1 MLIHDQ
7 VRDAVDRLEIPFGEL
22 GVDAYGTSKSH
33 LRTALTAFGI
43 LYRHYFTVETRGIEH
58 VPTRGRAMLV
68 GNHSG
73 GIAIDAAMVIAA
85 CLLEMH
91 PPRLAQTMTDKF
103 FARMPWLG
111 MWSFRMGQLTG
122 LPHHAER
129 LLADE
134 RLLLVFPE
142 GTRGTAKLFTERHSL
157 VDFGTGFM
165 RLALRT
171 RTPIIP
177 MAVLGGSEAFPTVA
191 NAYRLGRYLGVPYL
205 PVVAYGLPV
214 PIPAKIEIQFGA
226 PMVPTADAHADNSVI
241 RSHVEEVKQRIS
253 RMVEDVARERR
264 TGVPR
269 AATDDPAGGRP
280 GESE

>member
-1 MLIHDQ
+1 M
-7 VRDAVDRLEIPFGEL
+7 
-22 GVDAYGTSKSH
+22 S
-33 LRTALTAFGI
+33 AF
-43 LYRHYFTVETRGIEH
+43 
-58 VPTRGRAMLV
+58 
-68 GNHSG
+68 
-73 GIAIDAAMVIAA
+73 
-85 CLLEMH
+85 
-91 PPRLAQTMTDKF
+91 
-103 FARMPWLG
+103 
-111 MWSFRMGQLTG
+111 
-122 LPHHAER
+122 
-129 LLADE
+129 
-134 RLLLVFPE
+134 LLVFPRE
-142 GTRGTAKLFTERHSL
+142 ERGTAKLFTERHSL

-253 RMVEDVARERR
+253 RMVEDVA
-264 TGVPR
+264 
-269 AATDDPAGGRP
+269 
-280 GESE
+280 